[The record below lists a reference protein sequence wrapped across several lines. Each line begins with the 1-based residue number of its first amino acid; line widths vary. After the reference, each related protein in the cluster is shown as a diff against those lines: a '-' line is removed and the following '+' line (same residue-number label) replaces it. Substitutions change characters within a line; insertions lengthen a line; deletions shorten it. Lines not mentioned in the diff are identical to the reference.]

1 MSEWKREDDLDE
13 PLSPAHRL
21 LDQRMAAIE
30 RDLIQHTH
38 PQIDKII
45 EILDGPMVEDL
56 DGNEHRDTTQGIRYQ
71 TEKMSAK
78 IDQLLV
84 QDTQRTTSTIKK
96 VLSGFLGGSATSA
109 AVIWLRAWE
118 WILR

>member
-1 MSEWKREDDLDE
+1 MGEYRRADDSDE

-21 LDQRMAAIE
+21 LDERLASIE

-38 PQIDKII
+38 PQIEKII
-45 EILDGPMVEDL
+45 AILDGPLVEDL
-56 DGNEHRDTTQGIRYQ
+56 DGNEHRDTTQGIRFK

-84 QDTQRTTSTIKK
+84 GQNERTSSALRK
-96 VLSGFLGGSATSA
+96 VVSGFLGGSATSA